1 MVDLWIRIERKKK
14 VRFPVEGSSFLISQ
28 SLFSDIN
35 EEAWGWVGMCCRES
49 SEFCYTILA

>member
-35 EEAWGWVGMCCRES
+35 EEARGWGGCATES
-49 SEFCYTILA
+49 QVNFATLY